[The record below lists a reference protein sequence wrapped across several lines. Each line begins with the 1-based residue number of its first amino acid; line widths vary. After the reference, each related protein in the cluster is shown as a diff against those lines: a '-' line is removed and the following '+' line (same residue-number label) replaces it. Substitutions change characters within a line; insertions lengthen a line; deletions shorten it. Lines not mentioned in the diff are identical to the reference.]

1 MLPRMSRVAKMALG
15 SLLLSFSITVLKIP
29 DKSKARYR
37 WTQARSS
44 QLVLVNWI
52 C

>member
-1 MLPRMSRVAKMALG
+1 MIPRMSRVAKIALG
-15 SLLLSFSITVLKIP
+15 PLLLSFSITVPKIQ
-29 DKSKARYR
+29 DKSNARYR